1 MLASG
6 NGVSAFAEA
15 GEVIMWLGQMK
26 FYCTGCG
33 EEITDDIRKLI
44 ERRCKDLGMD
54 LMDLGDKAKEAA
66 NLLMLRELGEEPPN
80 AKELAFIN
88 ATALLLVELG
98 FSPTLQCGKCR
109 SGASGGDLHEKVN
122 LRLIKGG
129 KSDE

>member
-1 MLASG
+1 MLAFG
-6 NGVSAFAEA
+6 NGVSVFAEA
-15 GEVIMWLGQMK
+15 REVIMWLGQMK

-33 EEITDDIRKLI
+33 QEISDDIQKLI
-44 ERRCKDLGMD
+44 ERRCKDLGID

-66 NLLMLRELGEEPPN
+66 NLQMLEELGEEPPN

-88 ATALLLVELG
+88 ATALLLMELG

-109 SGASGGDLHEKVN
+109 SGASGEGLHEQVK